1 MCWNAVK
8 FGHKPK
14 TVRSSREL
22 VCMLLAFL
30 DQPQNSG
37 QLNDII
43 FTQEDQIN
51 TNKHAQ
57 SRKSSTRVVKI
68 VCNYWVSIDELFRS
82 TQSKCC
88 WTSSSTHKIY
98 WLTFHF
104 SFGQWFYLITL
115 LLLFRTHW
123 RQTILLGLPQTL
135 QLHCARQW
143 WANMKPTQLREEK
156 RFKWRKTFHQKIEF
170 DWFWSHCCNQ
180 YSVLFVFFS
189 FRGQRNHQL
198 QKCKDFLCMDKFFGQ
213 KANYVKYYF
222 WTVFSVDCIFSWVW
236 SQNTT
241 ICTVSFVIE

>member
-8 FGHKPK
+8 FGHKLK
-14 TVRSSREL
+14 TVRSPREL

-51 TNKHAQ
+51 TNARTQ

-88 WTSSSTHKIY
+88 WTSSSAHKIY
-98 WLTFHF
+98 GL

-135 QLHCARQW
+135 QLHCARQ
-143 WANMKPTQLREEK
+143 
-156 RFKWRKTFHQKIEF
+156 RFKWRKTFHRKIEF
-170 DWFWSHCCNQ
+170 DGFWSHCCNQ
-180 YSVLFVFFS
+180 YFVLFVFFC
-189 FRGQRNHQL
+189 FWGQRNHQL
-198 QKCKDFLCMDKFFGQ
+198 QKCKGLLCMKKFLGQ

-236 SQNTT
+236 PQNTT
-241 ICTVSFVIE
+241 ICTVSFVN

>member
-14 TVRSSREL
+14 TVRSPREL

-143 WANMKPTQLREEK
+143 WANMKPTQLREK
-156 RFKWRKTFHQKIEF
+156 IQVAQKISPE
-170 DWFWSHCCNQ
+170 N
-180 YSVLFVFFS
+180 
-189 FRGQRNHQL
+189 
-198 QKCKDFLCMDKFFGQ
+198 
-213 KANYVKYYF
+213 
-222 WTVFSVDCIFSWVW
+222 WVW
-236 SQNTT
+236 LVLVTLLQSVFCI
-241 ICTVSFVIE
+241 ICFLLFSGPEKPPTAKMQRFPLHG